1 VARQFNRRLVVVGI
15 FLVAFGL
22 YLLTPF
28 PPFPPVIT
36 ATGVASLVSAIIVL
50 WLSTRSRVAPR
61 PMAPA
66 VPEDMERVEETE
78 VAAPDVKFCRY
89 CGAEN
94 KPDAVYCETC
104 GREIEEL

>member
-1 VARQFNRRLVVVGI
+1 
-15 FLVAFGL
+15 
-22 YLLTPF
+22 
-28 PPFPPVIT
+28 
-36 ATGVASLVSAIIVL
+36 
-50 WLSTRSRVAPR
+50 
-61 PMAPA
+61 MAPA